1 MKTTFMLKKEEVTR
15 QWYVVDAANK
25 PLGRVASEVAKLL
38 IGKHK
43 PVYTPNVDCGDSVIV
58 INAEKAVLTGKK
70 LEKKLY
76 RHHSLR
82 PGGLKEIQYKEL
94 MNTRPELAVETAVER
109 MLPKNRIG
117 RKMAKRLRIFRNAE
131 HNMASVNPVEFK
143 VNL

>member
-15 QWYVVDAANK
+15 QWYVVDAAGK

-43 PVYTPNVDCGDSVIV
+43 PTYTPNVDGGDSVIV
-58 INAEKAVLTGKK
+58 INAAKAVLTGKK
-70 LEKKLY
+70 LEQKFY

-82 PGGLKEIQYKEL
+82 PGGLTEIQYKGL
-94 MNTRPELAVETAVER
+94 MATKPELAFETAVER
-109 MLPKNRIG
+109 MLPKNRLG
-117 RKMAKRLRIFRNAE
+117 RKMTKRLRVFKNAE
-131 HNMASVNPVEFK
+131 HNMASVNPVEYK